1 MYIDRNLRFADEQAL
16 TATAD
21 GAAVVDLKDARDIG
35 ISSDVFIV
43 FCVTETLDSA
53 GEGATLSIALT
64 TDDNSSLSSDTSI
77 QTLTPTALAEAV
89 LVAGYKRVFK
99 IQPGLA
105 FERYLGLVF
114 TVGVESFTSGK
125 VSAFITNDPEIYRQY
140 ADPIAAP

>member
-1 MYIDRNLRFADEQAL
+1 MYIDRNLRFSDEQAL

-21 GAAVVDLKDARDIG
+21 GAAVVDLMVARDIG
-35 ISSDVFIV
+35 KSSDVFIV

-53 GEGATLSIALT
+53 GEGATLTIALV
-64 TDDNSSLSSDTSI
+64 TDDNASLTSDTAI
-77 QTLTPTALAEAV
+77 QTLATTIAEAS

-105 FERYLGLVF
+105 FERYLGLVY
-114 TVGVESFTSGK
+114 TVGTENFTSGK
-125 VSAFITNDPEIYRQY
+125 VSAFITNDPEDYRTY